1 MAAKLVVLKST
12 RPNTNVPFYTMTD
25 AQKAEIRAN
34 GPMAVVGEKI
44 YANGL
49 KRVRTL
55 FFARAAHFAEWE
67 ASALVAARNA
77 DRAAYNTAN
86 GITEQKH
93 VVDMPNYNLDA

>member
-12 RPNTNVPFYTMTD
+12 RPNTNVPFYTMT
-25 AQKAEIRAN
+25 AEQKAEIRSN
-34 GPMAVVGEKI
+34 GPIATVGEKI

-55 FFARAAHFAEWE
+55 FFARASQFADWE

-86 GITEQKH
+86 GIVEHKH

>member
-1 MAAKLVVLKST
+1 MAAKLVVFKST
-12 RPNTNVPFYTMTD
+12 RPNTNVPFYSMTE
-25 AQKAEIRAN
+25 AQKAELRSN
-34 GPMAVVGEKI
+34 GPMAVVGERV

-67 ASALVAARNA
+67 ASALIAQRTA
-77 DRAAYNTAN
+77 DRAAYNAAN
-86 GITEQKH
+86 GIVEQKH